1 MYMAGLVD
9 LLEPMEIVR
18 GCVMGSAG
26 GLAGYLRVN
35 RPSRPV
41 MAVVV
46 GVVMRRLVANIT
58 TTITITTQPAST
70 RLPWPR
76 L

>member
-1 MYMAGLVD
+1 M
-9 LLEPMEIVR
+9 
-18 GCVMGSAG
+18 
-26 GLAGYLRVN
+26 GYLRVN

-46 GVVMRRLVANIT
+46 VGVVMRRLVANIT
-58 TTITITTQPAST
+58 TTTSITTQPAST

>member
-1 MYMAGLVD
+1 
-9 LLEPMEIVR
+9 
-18 GCVMGSAG
+18 MGSAG
-26 GLAGYLRVN
+26 GQSGYLRVN

-46 GVVMRRLVANIT
+46 VGVVMRRLVANIT
-58 TTITITTQPAST
+58 TTTTITTTQPAST
-70 RLPWPR
+70 CPSWPR